1 MLVKL
6 SSNFYIVCVN
16 LRLTCLTMKLESH
29 NKLKQIACRKPNTL
43 SGERNNES
51 IAVKRRILLRTMQIC
66 VLRKQIFK
74 LYNKKYQ
81 KNLLPDKMCHL

>member
-1 MLVKL
+1 
-6 SSNFYIVCVN
+6 
-16 LRLTCLTMKLESH
+16 MKLESH

-81 KNLLPDKMCHL
+81 KTYFLTNCVIYKSS